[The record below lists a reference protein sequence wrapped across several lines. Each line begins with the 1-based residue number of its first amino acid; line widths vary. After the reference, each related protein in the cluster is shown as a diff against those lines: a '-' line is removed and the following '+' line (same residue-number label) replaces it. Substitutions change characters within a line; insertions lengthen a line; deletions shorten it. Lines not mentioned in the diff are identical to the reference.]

1 MNRREFLIGT
11 VAATA
16 VLRTGRGRLRAQ
28 TPDRAKLDRVAIMTY
43 SFDRI
48 VRVAGRP
55 DDPART
61 LDFFDIPEMFADKYQ
76 VHNVEVQ
83 HNHFGSTEASFF
95 KEFRARLAKTKSR
108 VTNINLE
115 FGNMSITASDPVI
128 RAQAIDLTKQWIDH
142 AIELGSPRVMVNQGT
157 PTPENRQVAI
167 EALTI
172 MGDYGKAKKIM
183 VSMEPRGGG
192 GGGRNAA
199 APAAGGQATPPPV
212 PPAGPPPPPA
222 YLLLTE
228 IIKGS
233 GTYANV
239 DIGNFGEQETQH
251 AGMRAMFPY
260 TVGNTHIKMNP
271 ARYDLP
277 AALALM
283 RELRY
288 TGLYSIEAGGQGDP
302 YENVQ
307 RIYEALLQNM

>member
-1 MNRREFLIGT
+1 MDRREFLIGT
-11 VAATA
+11 VAAAAALGTRRA
-16 VLRTGRGRLRAQ
+16 RAQ
-28 TPDRAKLDRVAIMTY
+28 APDRAKLDRVAIMTY

-48 VRVAGRP
+48 IKVAGRAE
-55 DDPART
+55 DPART
-61 LDFFDIPEMFADKYQ
+61 LEFFDVPEMFADRYQ

-83 HNHFGSTEASFF
+83 HNHFGSTESSFF
-95 KEFRARLAKTKSR
+95 KDFRARLAKAKSR

-115 FGNMSITASDPVI
+115 FGNMSITAADPVM
-128 RAQAIDLTKQWIDH
+128 RAQAVDLTRQWIDH
-142 AIELGSPRVMVNQGT
+142 AIELGSPRVMINQGS

-167 EALTI
+167 ETLKI
-172 MGDYGKAKKIM
+172 MGDYGKSKKIM

-192 GGGRNAA
+192 GGGRNAGA
-199 APAAGGQATPPPV
+199 AAGGQPTPPPAA
-212 PPAGPPPPPA
+212 PAGPPPSPA
-222 YLLLTE
+222 YILLTE

-251 AGMRAMFPY
+251 AGMRAMFPF

-283 RELRY
+283 RELKY

-307 RIYEALLQNM
+307 RIYDALVQSM

>member
-11 VAATA
+11 VATA
-16 VLRTGRGRLRAQ
+16 AALRTGRVRAQ
-28 TPDRAKLDRVAIMTY
+28 GPDRTKLDRIAIMTY

-48 VRVAGRP
+48 VKVAGRP
-55 DDPART
+55 EDPART
-61 LDFFDIPEMFADKYQ
+61 LDFFDIPGMFADKYQ

-83 HNHFGSTEASFF
+83 HNHFGSTESSFF
-95 KEFRARLAKTKSR
+95 KEFRARLAKAKSR

-115 FGNMSITASDPVI
+115 FGNMSISAADPVM
-128 RAQAIDLTKQWIDH
+128 RAQAIDLTRQWIDH
-142 AIELGSPRVMVNQGT
+142 AIELGSPRVMVNQGS
-157 PTPENRQVAI
+157 PTPENKQVAI
-167 EALTI
+167 EALKI
-172 MGDYGKAKKIM
+172 MGDYGKSKKIM

-192 GGGRNAA
+192 GGRNAGA
-199 APAAGGQATPPPV
+199 AAGGQATP

-222 YLLLTE
+222 YILLTE

-260 TVGNTHIKMNP
+260 TVGNTHIKLSP

-283 RELRY
+283 RELKY

-307 RIYEALLQNM
+307 RIYDALIQYM

>member
-1 MNRREFLIGT
+1 MDRREFLIGT
-11 VAATA
+11 VAAAAALGTRR
-16 VLRTGRGRLRAQ
+16 VRAQ

-48 VRVAGRP
+48 IKVAGRAE
-55 DDPART
+55 DPART
-61 LDFFDIPEMFADKYQ
+61 LEFFDVPEMFADKYQ

-83 HNHFGSTEASFF
+83 HNHFGSTESSFF
-95 KEFRARLAKTKSR
+95 KDFRARLAKAKSR

-115 FGNMSITASDPVI
+115 FGNMSITAADPVM
-128 RAQAIDLTKQWIDH
+128 RAQAVDLTKQWIDH
-142 AIELGSPRVMVNQGT
+142 AIELGSPRVMVNQGS

-167 EALTI
+167 ETLKI
-172 MGDYGKAKKIM
+172 MGDYGKSKKIM

-192 GGGRNAA
+192 GGGRNAGA
-199 APAAGGQATPPPV
+199 AAGGQTTPPPAA
-212 PPAGPPPPPA
+212 PAGPPPPPA
-222 YLLLTE
+222 YILLTE

-251 AGMRAMFPY
+251 AGMRAMFPF

-283 RELRY
+283 RELKY

-307 RIYEALLQNM
+307 RIYEALVQHL

>member
-11 VAATA
+11 VATAA
-16 VLRTGRGRLRAQ
+16 VLRTGRVRGQGA
-28 TPDRAKLDRVAIMTY
+28 DRAKLDRVAIMTY

-48 VRVAGRP
+48 VKVAGRA

-95 KEFRARLAKTKSR
+95 KDFRARLAKAKSR

-115 FGNMSITASDPVI
+115 FGNMSITAADPVM
-128 RAQAIDLTKQWIDH
+128 RAQAVDLTRQWIDH
-142 AIELGSPRVMVNQGT
+142 AIELGSPRVMVNQGS
-157 PTPENRQVAI
+157 PTPENKQVAI
-167 EALTI
+167 ETLKI
-172 MGDYGKAKKIM
+172 MGDYGKSKKIM

-192 GGGRNAA
+192 GGGRNTGAA
-199 APAAGGQATPPPV
+199 AAGQATPPPA

-233 GTYANV
+233 ATYANV

-251 AGMRAMFPY
+251 AGMRAMFPF

-271 ARYDLP
+271 ARYDLA

-283 RELRY
+283 RELKY
-288 TGLYSIEAGGQGDP
+288 TGLCSIEAGGQGDP

-307 RIYEALLQNM
+307 RIYDALLANM